1 MREKVCGENGDW
13 NGSHS
18 GKDKSSAREVRNL
31 RHKEVEQS
39 AGLSFCTRTQVSH
52 TAEEKELK
60 GTGNTQGEGRQRGS
74 AGRIASCDLS

>member
-1 MREKVCGENGDW
+1 M
-13 NGSHS
+13 
-18 GKDKSSAREVRNL
+18 GKTVTGMDHTQGKAESS
-31 RHKEVEQS
+31 KGGEVEQS

>member
-1 MREKVCGENGDW
+1 M
-13 NGSHS
+13 
-18 GKDKSSAREVRNL
+18 GKTVTGMGHTQGKAEFSERG
-31 RHKEVEQS
+31 EVEQS